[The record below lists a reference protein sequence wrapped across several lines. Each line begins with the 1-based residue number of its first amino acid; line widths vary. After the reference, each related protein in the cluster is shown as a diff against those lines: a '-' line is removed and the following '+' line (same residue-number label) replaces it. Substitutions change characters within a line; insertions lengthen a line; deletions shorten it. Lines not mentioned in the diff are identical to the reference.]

1 MITRIRDKLKKITYE
16 WEWAKYFSKKLKE
29 GWCLRFS
36 MDHRGVW
43 SRAGG
48 WVDSG
53 SQMGGSGVS
62 DRGVK
67 GGKFK
72 CVGEVEVSIGSG

>member
-1 MITRIRDKLKKITYE
+1 MEWITRIRDKLEQITYE
-16 WEWAKYFSKKLKE
+16 WEWAKYFCKELKE

-53 SQMGGSGVS
+53 SQMGGGQRCPLDL
-62 DRGVK
+62 DRVP
-67 GGKFK
+67 
-72 CVGEVEVSIGSG
+72 VQGS